1 MSPQKISP
9 DMTTAILEQHAF
21 EQRRR
26 MHDTLTDLRWEV
38 EGRVRDVEHR
48 VREKLNVERYA
59 REYVWQAA
67 SAAALFSLLFGYG
80 TAGAVKRMVR

>member
-1 MSPQKISP
+1 MSSMKISP
-9 DMTTAILEQHAF
+9 DMTTSILEQHAI

-26 MHDTLTDLRWEV
+26 MHDTITDLRWEV
-38 EGRVRDVEHR
+38 EGRVRHVESQ

-67 SAAALFSLLFGYG
+67 SVAALFSLLFGYG
-80 TAGAVKRMVR
+80 TAGVVKRMVR